1 MKTKHIIYNRDS
13 RIKTFF
19 TKQIN
24 LVVTS
29 PPYPM
34 INIWDDLFSKM
45 NPEIKKSLADEDGEK
60 AFELMHREL
69 DKVWLN
75 LYHTVKDGG
84 IVCINIGDAT
94 RKMGDD
100 FQIYPNHTRIIQYMR
115 SIGFQVLPWIIWRK
129 PTNSPTKFMGSGM
142 LPPSA
147 YVTLEHEFILIFR
160 KGGKRIFTDSE
171 REMRRKSAYFWNE
184 RNIWFSDV
192 WSNIYGVS
200 QKIDTSSRSRSA
212 AFPLELAYR
221 LIQMYSIYGDK
232 ILDPFLGTGT
242 TMIASIISGRNSIGI
257 EIEPELIQ
265 LSRTRI
271 KDSVSYAREIIEER
285 LSAYKKFSKNL
296 DKAKAY
302 YNKNLDLYV
311 KTKQETDIAFY
322 VPTDMKE
329 SSNEFIVSYILL
341 NEFK

>member
-1 MKTKHIIYNRDS
+1 MITKHVIHLADS
-13 RIKTFF
+13 RENLIFKDN
-19 TKQIN
+19 ID

-45 NPEIKKSLADEDGEK
+45 NPEIKNALVDEDGEK

-75 LYHTVKDGG
+75 LYNAVKDGG

-115 SIGFQVLPWIIWRK
+115 SIGFRVLPWIIWRK

-192 WSNIYGVS
+192 WSDIYGVS

-221 LIQMYSIYGDK
+221 LIQMYSIYGDTV
-232 ILDPFLGTGT
+232 IDPFLGTGT

-257 EIEPELIQ
+257 EIDPELIQ
-265 LSRTRI
+265 LSRSRI
-271 KDSVSYAREIIEER
+271 KGSLSYAREIIEER

-302 YNKNLDLYV
+302 YNKNLGLYV